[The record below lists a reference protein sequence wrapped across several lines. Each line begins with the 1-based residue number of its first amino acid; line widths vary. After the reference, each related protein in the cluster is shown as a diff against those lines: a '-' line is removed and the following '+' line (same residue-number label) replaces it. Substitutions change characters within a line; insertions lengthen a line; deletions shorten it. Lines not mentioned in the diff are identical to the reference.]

1 MISYSYVRQTRQ
13 TKFAS
18 YLVNF
23 YVHGRIVNSL
33 IDLLKKSWNLKTLLT
48 TLIFLL
54 IIIVR

>member
-23 YVHGRIVNSL
+23 YVHGRIV
-33 IDLLKKSWNLKTLLT
+33 IHWLT
-48 TLIFLL
+48 YWKNHEI
-54 IIIVR
+54 